1 MQPVD
6 AKRAGLL
13 CMNLCSCYDES
24 ECKIQHE
31 DDQYQYDKEES
42 DEDECSDERG
52 SA

>member
-1 MQPVD
+1 MKPVD

-24 ECKIQHE
+24 ECKSQHD
-31 DDQYQYDKEES
+31 DDQYQYDKDES

>member
-13 CMNLCSCYDES
+13 CMNLFSCYDES
-24 ECKIQHE
+24 KCKSQHD
-31 DDQYQYDKEES
+31 DDQYQYDKDKS